1 MSGRCRAGIVSIAL
15 VSLAPVACGGDSDSG
30 GSTTAAP
37 GSGERAAARQAC
49 VDAANKIPDTSARD
63 DVLNQCEKIG
73 SRGAGQT
80 RTGAR
85 KACVDGAN
93 QIPIAN
99 AREAVLRQCHKL
111 PE

>member
-1 MSGRCRAGIVSIAL
+1 MSGRFRAGVVCIAL
-15 VSLAPVACGGDSDSG
+15 ASAAPIACGGGDSDS

-49 VDAANKIPDTSARD
+49 VDAANKIPAATGRD
-63 DVLNQCEKIG
+63 DVLEQCEKIG
-73 SRGAGQT
+73 QPGTGKR

-85 KACVDGAN
+85 KTCVDGAKR
-93 QIPIAN
+93 IPVAK
-99 AREAVLRQCHKL
+99 AREAVLEQCDKL

>member
-1 MSGRCRAGIVSIAL
+1 MSGRYRAGVLSIAL

-30 GSTTAAP
+30 STTGAP

-49 VDAANKIPDTSARD
+49 VDAADKIPDATARD

-73 SRGAGQT
+73 QPGAGQT

-93 QIPIAN
+93 RIPVAN
-99 AREAVLRQCHKL
+99 AREAVLKQCQKL